1 MSIALL
7 FITELDQ
14 EFIVYDFHDDG
25 SMIKLE
31 SVSIS
36 LSIRKKNGH
45 ALLDVDRWLVMI
57 EVFLYL
63 AMEIK
68 FIFNSYMEI

>member
-14 EFIVYDFHDDG
+14 EFIVYDFHDEG

-31 SVSIS
+31 SVSMS
-36 LSIRKKNGH
+36 LSTRKKMGMPYQ
-45 ALLDVDRWLVMI
+45 A
-57 EVFLYL
+57 
-63 AMEIK
+63 
-68 FIFNSYMEI
+68 

>member
-14 EFIVYDFHDDG
+14 EFIVYDFHDEG

-36 LSIRKKNGH
+36 LSIREKIGMPYR
-45 ALLDVDRWLVMI
+45 A
-57 EVFLYL
+57 
-63 AMEIK
+63 
-68 FIFNSYMEI
+68 